1 MVYRHISIIVL
12 QLMKEK
18 YHISLRIM
26 HWVSSIPIILM
37 LGMGFCMKM
46 EIVPSNYP
54 IGQVYALHKA
64 IGITLLFLLILRLT
78 CRFSSVIPQYPK
90 SFPYHLALASK
101 ITHIGLYITSIT
113 MATSGYIMSSASGKA
128 IKFLSFNIPLLID
141 TNKNIANIAQQ
152 CHNICA
158 YTLSALIALHI
169 LAALKHKF
177 IDKDNIFNRII

>member
-1 MVYRHISIIVL
+1 
-12 QLMKEK
+12 MKEK

-26 HWVSSIPIILM
+26 HWISGIPIILM
-37 LGMGFCMKM
+37 LCMGFCMKM
-46 EIVPSNYP
+46 ELFPNNYP

-64 IGITLLFLLILRLT
+64 IGIVLLFFFVLRLI
-78 CRFSSVIPQYPK
+78 CRFSSVIPQHPK
-90 SFPYHLALASK
+90 NFPQYLAVISK
-101 ITHIGLYITSIT
+101 VIHIGLYVTSIT

-128 IKFLSFNIPLLID
+128 IKVLSFNIPLLID

-152 CHNICA
+152 WHNICA
-158 YTLSALIALHI
+158 YTLAALIALHI